1 MTKDNS
7 LWIPVYIFVPMFFLT
22 FLAFRSAKK
31 NYHDKKEQARMN
43 DFLESQRQG
52 RPFVPSEQNKVES
65 RQEFHLKQFK
75 LNVLGAIIA
84 LILFFIY
91 KYFF

>member
-7 LWIPVYIFVPMFFLT
+7 LWIPVFIFVPMMLLT
-22 FLAFRSAKK
+22 FVAFRSAKK
-31 NYHDKKEQARMN
+31 NYHDKKEQGRIN

-52 RPFVPSEQNKVES
+52 RPYIPSKQNLVES
-65 RQEFHLKQFK
+65 RQEFHFNQLKSNIF
-75 LNVLGAIIA
+75 GAIIA
-84 LILFFIY
+84 VILFFIY